1 MCEVFAKMF
10 VECMKTPIKEDK
22 CKKEFD
28 TWDTCYKNAY
38 LSEFNCK
45 KEPILEETVDKC
57 EFIDNKI
64 NN

>member
-1 MCEVFAKMF
+1 
-10 VECMKTPIKEDK
+10 MKTPIKEDK